1 MASSPSLFFLILQAN
16 RKVARKIDGLLKAE
30 GVTAGQ
36 HLVLYT
42 LSQHAPCSS
51 AELARHT
58 RVTAQAMG
66 EFVRPLEA
74 RGLVARSS
82 VESAGRAILLE
93 LTPEG
98 REVYRRCRRIVGTAE
113 REWLAV
119 LPEPNRERFLKD
131 LQRLRAID
139 EGANG
144 DA

>member
-16 RKVARKIDGLLKAE
+16 RKVARRIDGLLKSE

-36 HLVLYT
+36 QLVLYT

-66 EFVRPLEA
+66 ELVRPLEA
-74 RGLVARSS
+74 RGLVARSP

-93 LTPEG
+93 LTTEG
-98 REVYRRCRRIVGTAE
+98 WEVYRRCRRIVAQAE
-113 REWLAV
+113 REWLAA
-119 LPEPNRERFLKD
+119 LPESHRERFLRD
-131 LQRLRAID
+131 LQRLRTFD
-139 EGANG
+139 EGGAA